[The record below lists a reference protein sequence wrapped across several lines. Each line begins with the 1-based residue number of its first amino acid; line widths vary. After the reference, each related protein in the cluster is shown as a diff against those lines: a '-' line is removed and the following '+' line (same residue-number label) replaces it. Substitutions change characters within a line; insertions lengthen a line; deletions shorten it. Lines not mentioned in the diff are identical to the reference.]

1 MNSIKRQKQ
10 RKVLLMG
17 KSGAGKSSMR
27 SIVFSNY
34 VAKDVRRLGATIDVE
49 HSNIKFMGNLMLNLW
64 DCGGQDG
71 FVENYLNQS
80 RTHVFGSVAV
90 LIFVFDIES
99 REFQADVVSYSNI
112 IRALQENSPGAKV
125 FCLIHKMDLV
135 QARLRQAMFDER
147 AEYIR
152 EASEGFKDTVEFFAT
167 SIWDQSLYKAWTKII
182 YYLIPNAGTIE
193 ALLEQLA
200 EVIDARELILYER
213 TTCLTVAHVTRTTE
227 DSNPFTDRFERI
239 SSILKTHKQSMAKH
253 TNIPAGSANFAEMQ
267 IKTGRFM
274 FFITRLTENT
284 NLAVAIPPSEQV
296 FNSARVNIFQVRPKF
311 AELDI
316 AAKTRPPIQQAFAG
330 SADTTDSSEG
340 KEKGKAREGHGHG
353 F

>member
-1 MNSIKRQKQ
+1 MNVAKRQKQ

-27 SIVFSNY
+27 AVVFSNY

-71 FVENYLNQS
+71 FVENYLTHQ
-80 RTHVFGSVAV
+80 RQHVFSSVAV

-99 REFQADVVSYSNI
+99 REFIADVLNYTNI
-112 IRALQENSPGAKV
+112 LRALAEYSPTAQV

-135 QARLRQAMFDER
+135 QANLRARLFHER
-147 AEYIR
+147 SNYIR
-152 EASEGFKDTVEFFAT
+152 DNSEHFAENVAFFPT
-167 SIWDQSLYKAWTKII
+167 SIWDQSLYKAWTQII
-182 YYLIPNAGTIE
+182 YFLIPNAEKIE
-193 ALLEQLA
+193 GMLRQLA

-213 TTCLTVAHVTRTTE
+213 VTCLMVTKVSRGDKE
-227 DSNPFTDRFERI
+227 NPFHDRFERI

-253 TNIPAGSANFAEMQ
+253 TGIPAGSANFAELQ
-267 IKTGRFM
+267 IKASGFM

-284 NLAVAIPPSEQV
+284 NLAACIPPEEHI
-296 FNSARVNIFQVRPKF
+296 FNAARVNIALARPRF
-311 AELDI
+311 AELDVGM
-316 AAKTRPPIQQAFAG
+316 KKRPTLEPQQIPTA
-330 SADTTDSSEG
+330 SSSESNG
-340 KEKGKAREGHGHG
+340 QDADGRD
-353 F
+353 

>member
-1 MNSIKRQKQ
+1 MNSGKRQKQ

-71 FVENYLNQS
+71 FMENYLTHQ
-80 RTHVFGSVAV
+80 REHVFSNVAV
-90 LIFVFDIES
+90 LIFVFDVES
-99 REFQADVVSYSNI
+99 REFQSDLVDYSYI
-112 IRALQENSPGAKV
+112 VQALGECSPQAKI

-135 QARLRQAMFDER
+135 TARLRLPLFEER
-147 AEYIR
+147 IEFIR
-152 EASEGFKDTVEFFAT
+152 GSSEGFKDSVDFFAT
-167 SIWDQSLYKAWTKII
+167 SIWDQSLYKAWTQII
-182 YYLIPNAGTIE
+182 YYLIPNASTIE
-193 ALLEQLA
+193 SLLQQLA

-213 TTCLTVAHVTRTTE
+213 TTCLMVTHVTRGLE
-227 DSNPFTDRFERI
+227 GQNPFTDRFERI
-239 SSILKTHKQSMAKH
+239 SSILKTHKQSMARH
-253 TNIPAGSANFAEMQ
+253 TGIPAGSANFAEMQ
-267 IKTGRFM
+267 IKTSRFM

-284 NLAVAIPPSEQV
+284 NLAASIPPSEQV
-296 FNSARVNIFQVRPKF
+296 FNAARVNILLARHRF

-316 AAKTRPPIQQAFAG
+316 SNKPRAGLSHAYQRTSDDKELADIAAG
-330 SADTTDSSEG
+330 YVG
-340 KEKGKAREGHGHG
+340 GKA
-353 F
+353 